1 MRIMNYATRDVV
13 TLSPGD
19 SIDRAISI
27 MEERGFHHLIVRE
40 DHRVA
45 GMVSDRDIL
54 LSTGWMLAVERQADP
69 GKPRSVIGPTLIGQI
84 MSSPV
89 HCAMPTLGA
98 YEAAR
103 IFVERRIGALP
114 IVDGD
119 ILLGILTQTDL
130 LCGLRDHFR
139 MDDLAD
145 KLLESPISSLMHPRI
160 VTTAPTSAIF
170 EIVSIFR
177 HHHIRHVP
185 VVENEKLVGIL
196 SDRDVRRAIGWAH
209 IRDMQAEAQSRV
221 FESPVFVENIMQRD
235 VRVVAPGETVR
246 DALGRMLESRF
257 HSLPVVQDD
266 RLVGIVTQTD
276 FLNAVAREFL
286 L

>member
-1 MRIMNYATRDVV
+1 MRIMSYATRDVV

-27 MEERGFHHLIVRE
+27 MEERGFHHLIVRS
-40 DHRVA
+40 DRRVT

-69 GKPRSVIGPTLIGQI
+69 SQPRSVIGPTLIGQI

-89 HCAMPTLGA
+89 HCAAPTLGA

-103 IFVERRIGALP
+103 IFVERKIGALP

-119 ILLGILTQTDL
+119 VLLGILTQTDL
-130 LCGLRDHFR
+130 LHGLRDHFR

-145 KLLESPISSLMHPRI
+145 KVLDSQISTLMHPR
-160 VTTAPTSAIF
+160 VVSTTPTSAIF

-185 VVENEKLVGIL
+185 VVADGKLIGIL

-235 VRVVAPGETVR
+235 VRTVAPGDTVR
-246 DALGRMLESRF
+246 VALSRMLESRI
-257 HSLPVVQDD
+257 HSLPVVQSDL
-266 RLVGIVTQTD
+266 LVGIVTQTD

>member
-19 SIDRAISI
+19 SIDRAISV
-27 MEERGFHHLIVRE
+27 MEERGFHHLIVRA
-40 DHRVA
+40 DRRVA
-45 GMVSDRDIL
+45 GIVSDRDIL

-69 GKPRSVIGPTLIGQI
+69 AKPRSVIGPTLIGQI

-89 HCAMPTLGA
+89 HCVAPTLGA

-103 IFVERRIGALP
+103 IFVERKIGALP
-114 IVDGD
+114 IVEGD
-119 ILLGILTQTDL
+119 VLLGILTQTDL

-145 KLLESPISSLMHPRI
+145 RLLESPISSLMHSRI
-160 VTTAPTSAIF
+160 VSTAPTSAIF

-185 VVENEKLVGIL
+185 VVADGKLAGIL

-235 VRVVAPGETVR
+235 VRTVAPGDAVR
-246 DALGRMLESRF
+246 DALGRMLDSRI
-257 HSLPVVQDD
+257 HSLPVVQGDQ
-266 RLVGIVTQTD
+266 LVGIVTQTD
-276 FLNAVAREFL
+276 FLNAIAREFL

>member
-27 MEERGFHHLIVRE
+27 MEERGFHHLIVRS
-40 DHRVA
+40 DRRVT

-69 GKPRSVIGPTLIGQI
+69 SQPRSVIGPTLIGQI

-89 HCAMPTLGA
+89 HCAVPTLGA

-103 IFVERRIGALP
+103 IFVERKIGALP

-119 ILLGILTQTDL
+119 VLLGILTQTDL
-130 LCGLRDHFR
+130 LHGLRDHFR

-145 KLLESPISSLMHPRI
+145 KVLDSQISTLMHPR
-160 VTTAPTSAIF
+160 VVSTTPTSAIF
-170 EIVSIFR
+170 EVVSIFR

-185 VVENEKLVGIL
+185 VVADGKLIGIL

-235 VRVVAPGETVR
+235 VRTVAPGDTVR
-246 DALGRMLESRF
+246 VALSRMLESRI
-257 HSLPVVQDD
+257 HSLPVVQGDQ
-266 RLVGIVTQTD
+266 LAGIVTQTD